1 MILASFIERANRH
14 KRHRVHFKALT
25 SHLDPRLEPFRWRF
39 VLGWKSFVFS
49 PVALVAGRGGEIRWE
64 LPTQ

>member
-1 MILASFIERANRH
+1 MTPAIFIEKLTRH
-14 KRHRVHFKALT
+14 KRHRIHSSALT

-49 PVALVAGRGGEIRWE
+49 VVALVADRGGEIRRE